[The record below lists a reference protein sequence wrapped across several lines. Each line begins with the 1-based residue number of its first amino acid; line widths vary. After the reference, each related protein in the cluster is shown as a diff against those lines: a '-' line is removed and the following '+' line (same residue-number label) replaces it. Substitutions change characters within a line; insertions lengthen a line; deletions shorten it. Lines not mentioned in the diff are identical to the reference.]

1 MQAMLCSW
9 KDRLLSAVAKPEFG
23 PGGASVHS
31 PALPQKQD
39 LTVVAP
45 WGSSPLLKKE
55 GFISVLF
62 SWIAGAEVSGQ
73 TEPVGMLLHAPAWL
87 HPAYQHQKEVSDP
100 PMSQVRAA
108 TSPHAS
114 S

>member
-1 MQAMLCSW
+1 MPCSW
-9 KDRLLSAVAKPEFG
+9 EDRPFSAIAKPEFG
-23 PGGASVHS
+23 PGDTSVRS
-31 PALPQKQD
+31 PVLPQKRD
-39 LTVVAP
+39 LIVVTP

-55 GFISVLF
+55 SFISVLF

-73 TEPVGMLLHAPAWL
+73 TEPMGMLLHAPAWL
-87 HPAYQHQKEVSDP
+87 HPARQHQKEASDP
-100 PMSQVRAA
+100 PTAQVHAA